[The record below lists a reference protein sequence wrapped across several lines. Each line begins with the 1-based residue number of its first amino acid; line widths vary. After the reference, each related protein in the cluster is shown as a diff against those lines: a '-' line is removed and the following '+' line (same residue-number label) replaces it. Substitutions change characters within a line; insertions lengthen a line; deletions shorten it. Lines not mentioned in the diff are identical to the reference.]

1 MEHARVRSVA
11 VKLGFGVLAAAFL
24 VTPLAAQVSVGLKGG
39 VSHANLGGR
48 DAQSTNAVRGVGGG
62 AFITYAL
69 VDELSA
75 QVEALYVQKGARLDI
90 ASPGGVNRDVLRL
103 DYIEVPI
110 MLRLDAMPLRGLAV
124 HALAGPSMAIR
135 VRCRLNEHRY
145 PRSAGY
151 AAIRT
156 FDWNMVGG
164 GGFTLGLGRVGLL
177 LEGRYHVGLGT
188 INEPAAN
195 LERTNLA
202 FTILAGAVLPLR

>member
-11 VKLGFGVLAAAFL
+11 VKLGFGVLAAAVL
-24 VTPLAAQVSVGLKGG
+24 ITPLAAQVSVGVKGG
-39 VSHANLGGR
+39 VSHANLGGS
-48 DAQSTNAVRGVGGG
+48 DAQSTNTVRGFGGG
-62 AFITYAL
+62 VFITYAL

-75 QVEALYVQKGARLDI
+75 QVEALYLQKGARQDI
-90 ASPGGVNRDVLRL
+90 AAPGGANRDVLRL
-103 DYIEVPI
+103 DYIEVPV
-110 MLRLDAMPLRGLAV
+110 MLRLDAVPLRGLAV

-135 VRCRLNEHRY
+135 VRCQLNGHRC
-145 PRSAGY
+145 PRDAGST
-151 AAIRT
+151 AIRT

-164 GGFTLGLGRVGLL
+164 GGFTLGVGRVGLL

-188 INEPAAN
+188 IDETAAN